1 MSEVRIKAEP
11 RTEFGKGA
19 ARRTRRAGKVPAVL
33 YGHGAAPRHI
43 SLPGH
48 ELMLALKSP
57 NVLLNLAIDGKSQ
70 LALPKDVQRHPVRR
84 HLEHVDLIVVRRGEK
99 VRVEVPVRVVGELAP
114 GGLLAHEL
122 TAIPVEAEA
131 TAIPPQF
138 DVDIEGLEV
147 GAAIR
152 AGDILLPAGVTLLT
166 EPEHSVVHVM
176 PAPTAEQMEAEG
188 AGEVT
193 EAPAAE
199 AEEAE
204 EAAEGEQPEA
214 VEGAQTEGE
223 AAPTPA
229 SDENA

>member
-1 MSEVRIKAEP
+1 MSEVRIKAEL

-43 SLPGH
+43 ALPGH
-48 ELMLALKSP
+48 ELMLALKTP
-57 NVLLNLAIDGKSQ
+57 NVLLDLAIDGKSQ

-99 VRVEVPVRVVGELAP
+99 VRVEVPVRVIGEVAP

-138 DVDIEGLEV
+138 QVDVEGLEV
-147 GAAIR
+147 GAAIH
-152 AGDILLPAGVTLLT
+152 ASNISLPDGVTLLI
-166 EPEHSVVHVM
+166 EPERSVVHVM

-188 AGEVT
+188 AGEVP
-193 EAPAAE
+193 EAPEVEEEAE
-199 AEEAE
+199 AEVP
-204 EAAEGEQPEA
+204 EGERPEA
-214 VEGAQTEGE
+214 VEGAQGEGE
-223 AAPTPA
+223 KPETPA
-229 SDENA
+229 QNA

>member
-1 MSEVRIKAEP
+1 VSEVRIKAEP

-43 SLPGH
+43 ALPGH

-84 HLEHVDLIVVRRGEK
+84 HLEHVDLILVRRGEK
-99 VRVEVPVRVVGELAP
+99 VRVEVPVHVVGEVAP
-114 GGLLAHEL
+114 GGLLAHAL

-138 DVDIEGLEV
+138 DVDVEGLEV
-147 GAAIR
+147 GAVIHAS
-152 AGDILLPAGVTLLT
+152 DIQLPAGVTLLT

-188 AGEVT
+188 AGEVA

-199 AEEAE
+199 AEEE
-204 EAAEGEQPEA
+204 EVAEGEKPEV
-214 VEGAQTEGE
+214 VEGAQGE
-223 AAPTPA
+223 QGESAPAPA
-229 SDENA
+229 ENA

>member
-1 MSEVRIKAEP
+1 VSEVRIKAEP

-57 NVLLNLAIDGKSQ
+57 NVLLNLAIDGRSQ

-84 HLEHVDLIVVRRGEK
+84 HLEHVDLILVRRGEK

-138 DVDIEGLEV
+138 EVDIEGLEV

-214 VEGAQTEGE
+214 VEGAQTEEGE
-223 AAPTPA
+223 SKPAPA
-229 SDENA
+229 ENA

>member
-1 MSEVRIKAEP
+1 P

-43 SLPGH
+43 ALPGH

-84 HLEHVDLIVVRRGEK
+84 HLEHVDLILVRRGEK
-99 VRVEVPVRVVGELAP
+99 VRVEVPVHVVGEVAP
-114 GGLLAHEL
+114 GGLLAHAL

-138 DVDIEGLEV
+138 DVDVEGLEV
-147 GAAIR
+147 GAVIHAS
-152 AGDILLPAGVTLLT
+152 DIQLPAGVTLLT

-188 AGEVT
+188 AGEVA

-199 AEEAE
+199 AEEE
-204 EAAEGEQPEA
+204 EVAEGEKPEV
-214 VEGAQTEGE
+214 VEGAQGE
-223 AAPTPA
+223 QGESAPAPA
-229 SDENA
+229 ENA

>member
-1 MSEVRIKAEP
+1 VSEVRIKAEP

-84 HLEHVDLIVVRRGEK
+84 HLEHVDLILVRRGEK

-193 EAPAAE
+193 EAPAE

-214 VEGAQTEGE
+214 VEGAQTEEGE
-223 AAPTPA
+223 SQPAPA
-229 SDENA
+229 ENA

>member
-1 MSEVRIKAEP
+1 VSEVRIKAEP

-84 HLEHVDLIVVRRGEK
+84 HLEHVDLILVRRGEK
-99 VRVEVPVRVVGELAP
+99 VRVEVPVHVVGELAP

-122 TAIPVEAEA
+122 TTIPVEAEA

-199 AEEAE
+199 AEEEE

-214 VEGAQTEGE
+214 VEGAQTGEGE
-223 AAPTPA
+223 SQPAPA
-229 SDENA
+229 ENA

>member
-1 MSEVRIKAEP
+1 VSEVRIKAEP

-33 YGHGAAPRHI
+33 SGHGAAPRHI
-43 SLPGH
+43 ALPGH

-84 HLEHVDLIVVRRGEK
+84 HLEHVDLILVRRGEK
-99 VRVEVPVRVVGELAP
+99 VRVEVPVHVVGEVAP
-114 GGLLAHEL
+114 GGLLAHAL

-138 DVDIEGLEV
+138 DVDVEGLEV
-147 GAAIR
+147 GAVIHAS
-152 AGDILLPAGVTLLT
+152 DIQLPAGVTLLT

-188 AGEVT
+188 AGEVA

-199 AEEAE
+199 AEEE
-204 EAAEGEQPEA
+204 EVAEGEKPEV
-214 VEGAQTEGE
+214 VEGAQGE
-223 AAPTPA
+223 QGESAPAPA
-229 SDENA
+229 ENA

>member
-43 SLPGH
+43 ALPGH
-48 ELMLALKSP
+48 ELMLALKTP

-99 VRVEVPVRVVGELAP
+99 VRVEVPVRVVGEVAP

-138 DVDIEGLEV
+138 EVYVEGLEV
-147 GAAIR
+147 GAVIHAS
-152 AGDILLPAGVTLLT
+152 DISLPDGVTLLT

-193 EAPAAE
+193 EAPEVEEEAE
-199 AEEAE
+199 AELP
-204 EAAEGEQPEA
+204 EGEKPTA
-214 VEGAQTEGE
+214 VEGAPAEGE
-223 AAPTPA
+223 KPEAPA
-229 SDENA
+229 ENA

>member
-43 SLPGH
+43 ALPGH

-84 HLEHVDLIVVRRGEK
+84 HLEHVDLILVRRGEK
-99 VRVEVPVRVVGELAP
+99 VRVEVPVHVVGEVAP
-114 GGLLAHEL
+114 GGLLAHAL

-138 DVDIEGLEV
+138 DVDVEGLEV
-147 GAAIR
+147 GAVIHAS
-152 AGDILLPAGVTLLT
+152 DIQLPAGVTLLT

-188 AGEVT
+188 AGEVA

-199 AEEAE
+199 AEEE
-204 EAAEGEQPEA
+204 EVAEGEKPEV
-214 VEGAQTEGE
+214 VEGAQGE
-223 AAPTPA
+223 QGESAPAPA
-229 SDENA
+229 ENA

>member
-19 ARRTRRAGKVPAVL
+19 ARRTRRAGQVPAVL
-33 YGHGAAPRHI
+33 YGHGEAPRHI
-43 SLPGH
+43 ALPGH

-84 HLEHVDLIVVRRGEK
+84 YLEHVDLILVRRGEK
-99 VRVEVPVRVVGELAP
+99 VRVEVPVRVIGELAP

-122 TAIPVEAEA
+122 TAIPIEAEA
-131 TAIPPQF
+131 TQIPPQF
-138 DVDIEGLEV
+138 EVDIEGLEV
-147 GAAIR
+147 GSVIH
-152 AGDILLPAGVTLLT
+152 AGDIALPSGVTLLV
-166 EPEHSVVHVM
+166 EADHSVVHVM

-188 AGEVT
+188 AGEV
-193 EAPAAE
+193 EAKPEVEE

-204 EAAEGEQPEA
+204 SEMPEA
-214 VEGAQTEGE
+214 VEGAAPAEGAGAAAEGE
-223 AAPTPA
+223 
-229 SDENA
+229 SG

>member
-84 HLEHVDLIVVRRGEK
+84 HLEHVDLILVRRGEK
-99 VRVEVPVRVVGELAP
+99 VRVEVPVHVVGELAP

-122 TAIPVEAEA
+122 TTIPVEAEA

-199 AEEAE
+199 AEEEE

-214 VEGAQTEGE
+214 VEGAQTGEGE
-223 AAPTPA
+223 SQPTPA
-229 SDENA
+229 ENA

>member
-43 SLPGH
+43 ALPGH

-84 HLEHVDLIVVRRGEK
+84 HLEHVDLILVRHGEK
-99 VRVEVPVRVVGELAP
+99 VRVEVPVHVVGEVAP
-114 GGLLAHEL
+114 GGLLAHAL

-138 DVDIEGLEV
+138 DVDVEGLEV
-147 GAAIR
+147 GAVIHAS
-152 AGDILLPAGVTLLT
+152 DIQLPAGVTLLT

-188 AGEVT
+188 AGEVA

-199 AEEAE
+199 AEEE
-204 EAAEGEQPEA
+204 EVAEGEKPEV
-214 VEGAQTEGE
+214 VEGAQGE
-223 AAPTPA
+223 QGESAPAPA
-229 SDENA
+229 ENA

>member
-1 MSEVRIKAEP
+1 VSEVRIKAEP

-43 SLPGH
+43 ALPGH
-48 ELMLALKSP
+48 ELMLALTSP

-84 HLEHVDLIVVRRGEK
+84 HLEHVDLILVRRGEK
-99 VRVEVPVRVVGELAP
+99 VRVEVPVHVVGEVAP
-114 GGLLAHEL
+114 GGLLAHAL

-138 DVDIEGLEV
+138 DVDVEGLEV
-147 GAAIR
+147 GAVIHAS
-152 AGDILLPAGVTLLT
+152 DIQLPAGVTLLT

-188 AGEVT
+188 AGEVA

-199 AEEAE
+199 AEEE
-204 EAAEGEQPEA
+204 EVAEGEKPEV
-214 VEGAQTEGE
+214 VEGAQGE
-223 AAPTPA
+223 QGESAPAPA
-229 SDENA
+229 ENA

>member
-1 MSEVRIKAEP
+1 MSEVRIKAER

-33 YGHGAAPRHI
+33 YGHGEAPRHI

-48 ELMLALKSP
+48 DLMLALKSP
-57 NVLLNLAIDGKSQ
+57 NVLLNLALDGKSQ
-70 LALPKDVQRHPVRR
+70 LALPKEVQRHPVRR
-84 HLEHVDLIVVRRGEK
+84 HLEHVDLILVRRGEK
-99 VRVEVPVRVVGELAP
+99 VRVEVPVRVVGEVAP

-131 TAIPPQF
+131 TQIPPHF
-138 DVDIEGLEV
+138 EIDIEGLEV
-147 GAAIR
+147 GAVIH
-152 AGDILLPAGVTLLT
+152 AGDIQLPSGVTLLT

-193 EAPAAE
+193 EEPKAE
-199 AEEAE
+199 AEEE
-204 EAAEGEQPEA
+204 EAAEGERPEA
-214 VEGAQTEGE
+214 VEGQAEGE
-223 AAPTPA
+223 APKAEATEQ
-229 SDENA
+229 S